1 MSTDAAPKREL
12 RRQQSSRRAVVDAAG
27 DEIVKVGCFSRF
39 MVKRPWVVALISFV
53 IIIALS
59 AVGIMSFDFG
69 NDLVNTGWNNPE
81 SIVTKR
87 AQAMGMLDGDA
98 MEWSVR
104 RLSEDE
110 EEARKERED
119 GLSWLSILYDAHEG
133 GSAFDAAGVATMIAY
148 ERALL
153 DMPGWA
159 THCQLVYAPPP
170 PPSACELAKEENPE
184 ITDLACS
191 AWDIL
196 GLLGGTPFSNPTA
209 AAITAALWNF
219 LDQPTP
225 VMVNGSMAGMTP
237 ADGIVTS
244 TEIDE
249 ITTLLLADPNVTALF
264 QEEDQEALANLTAEL
279 PTLLNDFLGV
289 NETHG
294 IAKDDLT
301 LALDTLLMPQ
311 IDDDESGDLNRA
323 EMQAALDLI
332 EPILGAAADG
342 VMQALK
348 DAIDG
353 FDIAEM
359 MGGGGGGMDWAAL
372 GRRRLAD
379 DAAPVRKSACAT
391 PSTVLNVLH
400 PNASAHEEQCKEGFC
415 MMPEDQMML
424 CGTVIEWGTIP
435 CQSKVFD
442 WRDSALLP
450 EAEWGAAINSSLCWS
465 GDEPSPMWKANLPV
479 EHDCVEPSARFIRA
493 YYVIGWPI
501 PGHTDTDDR

>member
-12 RRQQSSRRAVVDAAG
+12 RRQQSSRRAMVDAAG

-39 MVKRPWVVALISFV
+39 MVKRPWVVAFISFV
-53 IIIALS
+53 IIVALS
-59 AVGIMSFDFG
+59 AVGIMSFDFV

-87 AQAMGMLDGDA
+87 ATTMGMLDNDA
-98 MEWSVR
+98 MEWSAR

-110 EEARKERED
+110 EEEQARKERED
-119 GLSWLSILYDAHEG
+119 GLSWVSILYDAHEG

-196 GLLGGTPFSNPTA
+196 GLLGGTPSSNPTA

-244 TEIDE
+244 TEIVE

-311 IDDDESGDLNRA
+311 IDDDESGDLDRA

-353 FDIAEM
+353 FDIAAM
-359 MGGGGGGMDWAAL
+359 MGGGGGGGGMDWAAL

-465 GDEPSPMWKANLPV
+465 GDEPSPMWKAYLPV
-479 EHDCVEPSARFIRA
+479 EHDCVEPSARFIR
-493 YYVIGWPI
+493 P
-501 PGHTDTDDR
+501 TT